1 MSESNTASL
10 LALDEDLIAEYLE
23 SNPDFFHRNPR
34 LLERLRLPHGERGSV
49 SLLERQ
55 LELARHRHQNLE
67 EEITGL
73 LSVAAHNEQVAV
85 ACHRLSLEAMASSSL
100 DQLIALLGE
109 GVRRHLGMEISRLVL
124 CARLAETQHKALQS
138 VYARL
143 EKGAYFG
150 RLTEDEKRL
159 LLGHAPQRAG
169 SLALMPVRK
178 DAELLGI
185 WVIAS
190 PDPGHFQP
198 DMDALLISQLC
209 EVVALKIASFGHGRL
224 R

>member
-23 SNPDFFHRNPR
+23 SNPDFFCRNPE
-34 LLERLRLPHGERGSV
+34 LLVRLRLPHGERGTV

-55 LELARHRHQNLE
+55 LELARHRHRDLE
-67 EEITGL
+67 EEITAL
-73 LSVAAHNEQVAV
+73 LGVAAHNEQVAR
-85 ACHRLSLEAMASSSL
+85 ACHRLGVDVMGASTL
-100 DQLIALLGE
+100 DQLLALLSE
-109 GVRRHLGMEISRLVL
+109 GVRLHLGMEISRLVL
-124 CARLAETQHKALQS
+124 CSRLAETQHKALTT
-138 VYARL
+138 VYERL
-143 EKGAYFG
+143 KKGPYFG

-159 LLGHAPQRAG
+159 LLGHVPQRAE
-169 SLALMPVRK
+169 SLALMPVRHQGQ
-178 DAELLGI
+178 LLGI

-190 PDPGHFQP
+190 PDAGHFQP

-209 EVVALKIASFGHGRL
+209 EVLALRIAALSHGKL

>member
-23 SNPDFFHRNPR
+23 SNPDFFHRYPE
-34 LLERLRLPHGERGSV
+34 LLIRLRLPHGERGSV

-55 LELARHRHQNLE
+55 LELARNRHHNLE

-73 LSVAAHNEQVAV
+73 LSVAAHNEQVAK
-85 ACHRLSLEAMASSSL
+85 ACHQLGLEALAATSI
-100 DQLIALLGE
+100 DQLIARLGE
-109 GVRRHLGMEISRLVL
+109 GVRIHLGMEISRLVL
-124 CARLAETQHKALQS
+124 CSRLAETQHKALET

-143 EKGAYFG
+143 EKGPYFG
-150 RLTEDEKRL
+150 RLTEDEKRM
-159 LLGHAPQRAG
+159 LLGHSPQRAE
-169 SLALMPVRK
+169 SLALMPIAK
-178 DAELLGI
+178 DGKLLGI

-190 PDPGHFQP
+190 PDAGHFEP

-209 EVVALKIASFGHGRL
+209 DLLALRIATFSHGRL